1 MSLSAASTDDW
12 AQGPQTRHCQG
23 QSHGGPP
30 RSQGAFT
37 GGRCTRGHGNGALP
51 SQDPLHH
58 SAARHPPKRVGR
70 KRFKAYTYE
79 EPIARDKADL
89 DITRLR
95 DPGLDDADNLPA
107 SEVLA
112 AEIVENLQAVLEE
125 FAAIA
130 ETLQQARGEGP
141 AAEAAPTAD

>member
-1 MSLSAASTDDW
+1 M
-12 AQGPQTRHCQG
+12 
-23 QSHGGPP
+23 
-30 RSQGAFT
+30 FT
-37 GGRCTRGHGNGALP
+37 GSRCTRGHGRGHGNGALP
-51 SQDPLHH
+51 SQDPLRH
-58 SAARHPPKRVGR
+58 SAGRRPPKRVGR

-107 SEVLA
+107 
-112 AEIVENLQAVLEE
+112 LEE

-141 AAEAAPTAD
+141 AAEAAPVAD